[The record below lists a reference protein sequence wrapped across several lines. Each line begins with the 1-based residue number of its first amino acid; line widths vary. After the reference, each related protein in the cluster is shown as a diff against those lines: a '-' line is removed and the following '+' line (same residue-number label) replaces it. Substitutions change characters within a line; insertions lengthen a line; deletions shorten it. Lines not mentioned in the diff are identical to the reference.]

1 MTELKDFVQKR
12 KEAAGAV
19 ASKENQRQNMVQC
32 REKLLQSPA
41 AGFLSK
47 AKAFY
52 DDVFGRFVAGKA
64 SEAEAI
70 AAKRKYDEAEH
81 PTAEKRG
88 LVEHLDSRIRDASE
102 ELNQLKLAF
111 STADREAWLAL
122 SRYLVGQIKGDLAFR
137 QLVHQAYAA
146 RCRSRDFNVDFKDF
160 CHELFEDRELDRS
173 PRLIAGIEKK
183 YLS

>member
-19 ASKENQRQNMVQC
+19 ASKENQRESMVQC
-32 REKLLQSPA
+32 REKLLQPTA
-41 AGFLSK
+41 PGFLSK

-52 DDVFGRFVAGKA
+52 DDVFGRFVSGKA
-64 SEAEAI
+64 TEAEAI

-81 PTAEKRG
+81 PTAEKRE
-88 LVEHLDSRIRDASE
+88 LVEHLDSRIREASE
-102 ELNQLKLAF
+102 ELNQLKAAF
-111 STADREAWLAL
+111 SAADREAWSAL
-122 SRYLVGQIKGDLAFR
+122 SVHLVGQIKGEAAFK

-146 RCRSRDFNVDFKDF
+146 RCRSRDFEVDFRAF
-160 CHELFEDRELDRS
+160 CHELFEDRELDRA
-173 PRLIAGIEKK
+173 PRLIAGMEKK